1 MNKKL
6 IIIGASGHG
15 KVCADI
21 ALEMNQ
27 WEEICFLDDNENIKE
42 SLGLSVIG
50 KSSGFEQF
58 VDEYD
63 FFVGIGSNNTR
74 KRIIEKLKR
83 INASITTLVHP
94 NAIIGRDVEI
104 QNGTVIMAGVV
115 INCSTSI
122 GEGCIINTGATV
134 DHDCDIN
141 EYVHISPGVNV
152 AGTVNIGNNCWIGI
166 GASIINNICICND
179 VIIGSGGVVVSNI
192 VERGTYIGVPVKVV
206 KNEGYTYCSSF

>member
-1 MNKKL
+1 MKRKL

-27 WEEICFLDDNENIKE
+27 WEEISFLDDNENIKE
-42 SLGLSVIG
+42 SLGLRVIG
-50 KSSGFEQF
+50 KSSDFEQF

-74 KRIIEKLKR
+74 KFITEKLIKV
-83 INASITTLVHP
+83 NASIATLVHP
-94 NAIIGRDVEI
+94 SSIIGRDIEI

-122 GEGCIINTGATV
+122 REGCIINTGATV
-134 DHDCDIN
+134 DHDCSIQDF
-141 EYVHISPGVNV
+141 VHISPGVNV
-152 AGTVNIGNNCWIGI
+152 AGTVRIGSNCWVGI
-166 GASIINNICICND
+166 GS
-179 VIIGSGGVVVSNI
+179 VVSNNVNI
-192 VERGTYIGVPVKVV
+192 CSGCKVGAGAVVVEDITGPGTYVGVPVRKI
-206 KNEGYTYCSSF
+206 K